1 MAADFVVWPSERQ
14 AVIEHTLY
22 PNTHKSLLL
31 SRYIPNPTPHII
43 VFMFSADPTVTL
55 ASGKL
60 LEISSDVIVKSN
72 AASLPI
78 IQFATIQQLVFPDFD
93 PAPYQIRWSG
103 NLSAVLLA
111 PSAFLASAAYHRAS
125 TLPVDM
131 ALSAWPQKPT
141 SFTHP
146 SSPTNCSQKACP
158 SIVHAVAQGLL
169 DNAPDLAMSFQQL
182 NSGAWLN
189 A

>member
-78 IQFATIQQLVFPDFD
+78 IQFATIQQLVVSV
-93 PAPYQIRWSG
+93 AHQTQNHTYL
-103 NLSAVLLA
+103 NLRTHAGSLYLEACV
-111 PSAFLASAAYHRAS
+111 PPPPP
-125 TLPVDM
+125 LPPFAGQSMVM
-131 ALSAWPQKPT
+131 QGVQRMSWGVRTYGALGS
-141 SFTHP
+141 
-146 SSPTNCSQKACP
+146 
-158 SIVHAVAQGLL
+158 
-169 DNAPDLAMSFQQL
+169 
-182 NSGAWLN
+182 
-189 A
+189 